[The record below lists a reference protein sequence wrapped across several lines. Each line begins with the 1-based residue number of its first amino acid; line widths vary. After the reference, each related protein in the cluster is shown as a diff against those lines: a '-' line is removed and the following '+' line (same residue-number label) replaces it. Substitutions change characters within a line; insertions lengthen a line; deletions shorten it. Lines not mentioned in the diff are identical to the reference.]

1 MDKKYNFIYRE
12 LVVDENDLIGLIAY
26 GLYKKHKIEF
36 IEAYKS
42 ENFGQEP
49 SLDACNAF
57 ANSSCT
63 PTQIKQYRDSAETLL
78 QKMTMEAAREEI
90 DKFEN
95 NLLKDYRAELRQAVR
110 DEQPRWWHSVLWS
123 VIGALVFSLI
133 VALFVFIGS
142 TSEKTTSDRVNE
154 LIETLHTPI
163 PTDSIAE

>member
-1 MDKKYNFIYRE
+1 
-12 LVVDENDLIGLIAY
+12 
-26 GLYKKHKIEF
+26 
-36 IEAYKS
+36 
-42 ENFGQEP
+42 
-49 SLDACNAF
+49 
-57 ANSSCT
+57 
-63 PTQIKQYRDSAETLL
+63 
-78 QKMTMEAAREEI
+78 MEAAREEI